1 MERIVTSMYKVIS
14 YFTDLQDFN
23 HPYKVGDIFPRQ
35 GLKVSKERLE
45 ELSSNK
51 NKQGK
56 PLIREMKDFAV
67 DGEKIGEVKEDVI
80 KVTNEE
86 TIKENQFTK
95 TEINR
100 MSTSELKDLAKL
112 NGIDNAEEMKGV
124 ELKKVL
130 IEHFN
135 L

>member
-23 HPYKVGDIFPRQ
+23 HPYKVGDEFPRL
-35 GLKVSKERLE
+35 GLKVSEDRLK
-45 ELSSNK
+45 ELSSKK

-56 PLIREMKDFAV
+56 PLIE
-67 DGEKIGEVKEDVI
+67 
-80 KVTNEE
+80 KVTE
-86 TIKENQFTK
+86 TAEVTYTK

-100 MSTSELKDLAKL
+100 MSTAELKELATSK
-112 NGIDNAEEMKGV
+112 GIEGAKDMTGAD
-124 ELKKVL
+124 LKKVL
-130 IEHFN
+130 IEKFG

>member
-1 MERIVTSMYKVIS
+1 MYKVIS

-23 HPYKVGDIFPRQ
+23 HPYKVGDEFPRL
-35 GLKVSKERLE
+35 GLKVSDKRLE
-45 ELSSNK
+45 ELASNK

-56 PLIREMKDFAV
+56 PLIKKVEEPKQDDFSQHKNAP
-67 DGEKIGEVKEDVI
+67 EIKEESAEVKY
-80 KVTNEE
+80 
-86 TIKENQFTK
+86 TK

-100 MSTSELKDLAKL
+100 MSTAKLKEVAKL
-112 NGIDNAEEMKGV
+112 NGVEDADDMTGG

-130 IEHFN
+130 IDKFG

>member
-1 MERIVTSMYKVIS
+1 MYKVIS

-23 HPYKVGDIFPRQ
+23 HPYKVGDEFPRL
-35 GLKVSKERLE
+35 GLKVSDKRLE
-45 ELSSNK
+45 ELASNK

-56 PLIREMKDFAV
+56 PLIKKVEEPKQDDFSQHMNAP
-67 DGEKIGEVKEDVI
+67 EIKEESTEVKY
-80 KVTNEE
+80 
-86 TIKENQFTK
+86 TK

-100 MSTSELKDLAKL
+100 MSTAKLKEVAKL
-112 NGIDNAEEMKGV
+112 NGVEDADDMTGG

-130 IEHFN
+130 IDKFG

>member
-1 MERIVTSMYKVIS
+1 MYKVIS

-23 HPYKVGDIFPRQ
+23 HPYKVGDEFPRL
-35 GLKVSKERLE
+35 GLKVSDKRLE
-45 ELSSNK
+45 ELASNK

-56 PLIREMKDFAV
+56 PLIKKVEVPKQDDFSQHMNAPEIT
-67 DGEKIGEVKEDVI
+67 EKSAEVKY
-80 KVTNEE
+80 
-86 TIKENQFTK
+86 TK

-100 MSTSELKDLAKL
+100 MSTAELKEVAKL
-112 NGIDNAEEMKGV
+112 NGIEDADDMTGG

-130 IEHFN
+130 IEKFG

>member
-1 MERIVTSMYKVIS
+1 MSYKVIH

-23 HPYKVGDIFPRQ
+23 HPYNVGDAFPRIGMNVTQ
-35 GLKVSKERLE
+35 TRLD
-45 ELSSNK
+45 ELAGSK

-56 PLIREMKDFAV
+56 PLIRKIEESADDFSKHMNPP
-67 DGEKIGEVKEDVI
+67 EESTEVPY
-80 KVTNEE
+80 
-86 TIKENQFTK
+86 TK

-100 MSTSELKDLAKL
+100 MSTAELKEVAKL
-112 NGIDNAEEMKGV
+112 NGVNDAYEMTGG

-130 IEHFN
+130 IDKFG

>member
-23 HPYKVGDIFPRQ
+23 YPYKVGDEFPRL
-35 GLKVSKERLE
+35 GFNVSEKRLG
-45 ELSSNK
+45 ELAGFN

-56 PLIREMKDFAV
+56 PLIKKVEEPKQDDFSQNMNV
-67 DGEKIGEVKEDVI
+67 PKIKEESTEVKY
-80 KVTNEE
+80 
-86 TIKENQFTK
+86 TK

-100 MSTSELKDLAKL
+100 MSTAKLKEVAKL
-112 NGIDNAEEMKGV
+112 NGVEDADDMTGG

-130 IEHFN
+130 INKFG